1 VKCDHGQNLPNYSVF
16 RLHISKASNLSISLV
31 QKDERDFNGTPNS
44 NYTYSFGRVL
54 IGKITPDGLVY
65 KTGVADQAREMQCGG
80 NFEEGSYIVAV
91 EMHWVQNFHK
101 VFNVSFYS
109 ENQVTIEGVKDADL
123 LTIQKNLIKSIIA
136 TAPPKDQSSDDYG
149 SVDEP
154 KATRISGLIH
164 GMLYFAYS
172 NNSEQNTKISE
183 TVDVKG
189 KNLKICPPFTKNNS
203 FFISVNPGNEIIV
216 LIKIMSINHAYQLS
230 FNYASQ
236 SSTEIEESEV
246 TQALNPAQYK
256 YVDNPAKKFV
266 VDVNDFYNQYIRQKK
281 VELEAYEEEK
291 VSEMLPPK
299 EYPVIELGVGEFVSR
314 KIPFMNYMKE
324 NKTMRVSSSDESVVQ
339 VKNPE
344 LLIPAGESGD
354 IRLRFTG
361 PESAGRYEV
370 DVQLVNS
377 ENAEEPAEVL
387 RFVVV
392 AHEKGE

>member
-1 VKCDHGQNLPNYSVF
+1 
-16 RLHISKASNLSISLV
+16 
-31 QKDERDFNGTPNS
+31 
-44 NYTYSFGRVL
+44 
-54 IGKITPDGLVY
+54 
-65 KTGVADQAREMQCGG
+65 
-80 NFEEGSYIVAV
+80 
-91 EMHWVQNFHK
+91 
-101 VFNVSFYS
+101 
-109 ENQVTIEGVKDADL
+109 VKDADL